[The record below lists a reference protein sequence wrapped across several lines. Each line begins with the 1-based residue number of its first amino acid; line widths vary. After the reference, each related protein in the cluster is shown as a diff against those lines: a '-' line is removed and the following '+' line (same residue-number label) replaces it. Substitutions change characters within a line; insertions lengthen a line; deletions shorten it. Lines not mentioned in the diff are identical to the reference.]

1 MISDSSYK
9 WVAAALLC
17 TALVSGAAALYLNNR
32 VNALEADYMKALNE
46 LEEFTVTVDIMIDYG
61 NGTVAWYNG
70 TRVAAGE
77 SLLEATGRVA
87 ELDYSVTEYG
97 AFVNAVNGVS
107 GELNKYWMWSYY
119 DGGWQFGPVGADQWR
134 LHSGDRVAWVYMG
147 FS

>member
-1 MISDSSYK
+1 MSESRYK

-17 TALVSGAAALYLNNR
+17 TTLVAGAAALYLNER
-32 VNALEADYMKALNE
+32 VNALEAEYLRALSE
-46 LEEFTVTVDIMIDYG
+46 LERFTVTVDILIDYG
-61 NGTVAWYNG
+61 NGTSAWYNG

-87 ELDYSVTEYG
+87 ELDYTVTEYG

-107 GELNKYWMWSYY
+107 GEPNKYWIWSYY
-119 DGGWQFGPVGADQWR
+119 EGGWQYGPVGGDQWR
-134 LHSGDRVAWVYMG
+134 LHDGDAVAWVYTG